1 MRVRGE
7 ALALLK
13 RTWLRPSPHPLL
25 RGTFSR
31 PEKGVDVDTGQGRLL
46 SHPGNYRSQ
55 VSTDR
60 SVA

>member
-13 RTWLRPSPHPLL
+13 RTWLGPSPHPLL
-25 RGTFSR
+25 QGTFSR

-46 SHPGNYRSQ
+46 SHPGNY
-55 VSTDR
+55 
-60 SVA
+60 